1 MRLTAKQITWLKVI
15 LHLAGLLPFIWL
27 FWAASQGYF
36 SADPAKD
43 IQHFTGRMALK
54 FLLAS
59 LLISPLARYAKQPL
73 LIRTRRLL
81 GLWCFAWATLH
92 LTSYALL
99 ELGINNL
106 ALLGSELI
114 SRPYLTLGIVSWVI
128 LLALTLTSTQYAQR
142 KLGRRWQL
150 LHNFV
155 YLVAI
160 LAPIHYLWSVKIR
173 RNLSSMRCSHLGFWH
188 GVTRSS
194 ASGGDNPLNCAFS
207 RRIPINRESFW
218 LCG

>member
-1 MRLTAKQITWLKVI
+1 MRLTAKQITWLKVL

-27 FWAASQGYF
+27 FWAASQGQF

-54 FLLAS
+54 FLLAT
-59 LLISPLARYAKQPL
+59 LLVSPLARYAKQPL

-99 ELGINNL
+99 ELGNNNL
-106 ALLGSELI
+106 ALLGSELVT
-114 SRPYLTLGIVSWVI
+114 RPYLTLGIVSWLV

-160 LAPIHYLWSVKIR
+160 LAPIHYLWSVKI
-173 RNLSSMRCSHLGFWH
+173 LSPQPVIYALLALALLAWRYKKF
-188 GVTRSS
+188 RQ
-194 ASGGDNPLNCAFS
+194 
-207 RRIPINRESFW
+207 W
-218 LCG
+218 LR

>member
-1 MRLTAKQITWLKVI
+1 MRLSIKQITWLKVI

-27 FWAASQGYF
+27 FWAANQGYF

-54 FLLAS
+54 LLLAT
-59 LLISPLARYAKQPL
+59 LLVAPLARYAKQPL

-81 GLWCFAWATLH
+81 GLWCFAWASLH

-99 ELGINNL
+99 ELGINNV
-106 ALLGSELI
+106 ALLGQELV

-128 LLALTLTSTQYAQR
+128 LLALAVTSPQIMQR
-142 KLGRRWQL
+142 KLGRRWQT

-160 LAPIHYLWSVKIR
+160 LAPIHYMWSVKT
-173 RNLSSMRCSHLGFWH
+173 LSPQ
-188 GVTRSS
+188 
-194 ASGGDNPLNCAFS
+194 PLIYAALAAGLLALRYKKF
-207 RRIPINRESFW
+207 RQWWR
-218 LCG
+218 

>member
-1 MRLTAKQITWLKVI
+1 MRLNAKQIIWLKVA
-15 LHLAGLLPFIWL
+15 LHLAAFLPFVWL

-54 FLLAS
+54 LLLAT
-59 LLISPLARYAKQPL
+59 LLVAPLARYAKQPL

-81 GLWCFAWATLH
+81 GLWCFAWASLH

-99 ELGINNL
+99 ELGINNV
-106 ALLGSELI
+106 ALLGKELV
-114 SRPYLTLGIVSWVI
+114 SRPYLTLGIVSWLI
-128 LLALTLTSTQYAQR
+128 LLALAVTSPQIMQR
-142 KLGRRWQL
+142 KLGRRWQT

-160 LAPIHYLWSVKIR
+160 LAPIHYMWSVKT
-173 RNLSSMRCSHLGFWH
+173 LSPQ
-188 GVTRSS
+188 
-194 ASGGDNPLNCAFS
+194 PLIYAALAAGLLALRYKKF
-207 RRIPINRESFW
+207 RQWWR
-218 LCG
+218 

>member
-1 MRLTAKQITWLKVI
+1 MRLTAKQITWLKVL

-27 FWAASQGYF
+27 FWAASQGQF

-54 FLLAS
+54 FLLAT
-59 LLISPLARYAKQPL
+59 LLVSPLARYAKQPL

-106 ALLGSELI
+106 ALLGSELVT
-114 SRPYLTLGIVSWVI
+114 RPYLTLGIVSWLV

-160 LAPIHYLWSVKIR
+160 LAPIHYLWSVKIISPQPLIYAGLAVLLLALR
-173 RNLSSMRCSHLGFWH
+173 YKKLLSLF
-188 GVTRSS
+188 
-194 ASGGDNPLNCAFS
+194 
-207 RRIPINRESFW
+207 NRLRKQAHNKLS
-218 LCG
+218 L

>member
-1 MRLTAKQITWLKVI
+1 MRLSIKQITWLKVI

-27 FWAASQGYF
+27 FWAAQQGYF

-54 FLLAS
+54 FLLAT
-59 LLISPLARYAKQPL
+59 LLVSPLARYAKQPL

-92 LTSYALL
+92 LTSYTLL

-106 ALLGSELI
+106 TLLGSELV
-114 SRPYLTLGIVSWVI
+114 SRPYLTLGFISWLT
-128 LLALTLTSTQYAQR
+128 LLALAVTSTQALQR
-142 KLGRRWQL
+142 KLGRRWQT

-160 LAPIHYLWSVKIR
+160 LAPIHYLWSVKI
-173 RNLSSMRCSHLGFWH
+173 LSPQ
-188 GVTRSS
+188 
-194 ASGGDNPLNCAFS
+194 PLIYAGLAVVLLAWRYKKF
-207 RRIPINRESFW
+207 RQWWR
-218 LCG
+218 

>member
-1 MRLTAKQITWLKVI
+1 MRLTAKHITWLKVA
-15 LHLAGLLPFIWL
+15 LHLAGFLPAVWL

-54 FLLAS
+54 FLLAG
-59 LLISPLARYAKQPL
+59 LLVTPLVRYARQPL

-106 ALLGSELI
+106 GLFAQELI
-114 SRPYLTLGIVSWVI
+114 SRPYLMLGIVSWLI
-128 LLALTLTSTQYAQR
+128 LFALAATSTQWAQR
-142 KLGRRWQL
+142 KLGKRWQH

-160 LAPIHYLWSVKIR
+160 LAPIHYLWSVKII
-173 RNLSSMRCSHLGFWH
+173 SPQ
-188 GVTRSS
+188 
-194 ASGGDNPLNCAFS
+194 PLLYAAAAIVLLAWRYKKF
-207 RRIPINRESFW
+207 RQWWR
-218 LCG
+218 